1 MRCVSRPLP
10 RGRTFSCTSAH
21 RKRARYARV
30 CQYWLAEMRAFGAHL
45 QGSRTPRCYNC
56 ICTAVTANARHRRA
70 FSTAPPSKSA
80 DCLPTVSASLKRAR
94 GTRVS
99 SHRTGLHWGGCQTA
113 FPGGWHPD
121 ATWWRTLCPKTRA
134 HIARFQ
140 PWLHLFMPG
149 FHCCVQCDV
158 RLVSSEADV
167 RRNVSEVTTTFMFG
181 DGNARGVRAFHWA
194 LLTALVAGPVH

>member
-80 DCLPTVSASLKRAR
+80 DCLRTVSASLKRAR
-94 GTRVS
+94 GARVS
-99 SHRTGLHWGGCQTA
+99 SHRTGLH
-113 FPGGWHPD
+113 
-121 ATWWRTLCPKTRA
+121 
-134 HIARFQ
+134 
-140 PWLHLFMPG
+140 
-149 FHCCVQCDV
+149 
-158 RLVSSEADV
+158 LVGV
-167 RRNVSEVTTTFMFG
+167 GPPF
-181 DGNARGVRAFHWA
+181 RGVGIQTPHGGGLCVRKRARTSRVFNPRYTCSCRDSIVVYSAMSA
-194 LLTALVAGPVH
+194 LSARKLMSGET